1 MFDPWITLQMA
12 GAMIRIH
19 NGYRDQLPQY
29 LASLSED
36 SRYQDTMLVCQDG
49 ILRASRFV
57 LALSLPLLRRPLR
70 GREEEEELVIVMPN
84 FQTNEIKE
92 SLIKVFEA
100 TGVTYPK
107 SEVKAQSVDSEGT
120 FVKPASKKEA
130 SDIETKDEEL
140 LQIKNEVDSEIDP
153 DPYGW
158 EGWEIA
164 TTSQYQNTSNNLDIS
179 SEDGDQAHDD
189 DDDDYEEDDDWEN
202 ETNKPKAPKTPKN
215 SQKKRRVD
223 IKDNV
228 DINWDCHI
236 CDKPFATK
244 SEYKEH
250 EADIHVKEGMI
261 VCPYEN
267 CDKKYRATETR
278 YGQSRLIV
286 RHIERH
292 KEKERTKEYVCSEC
306 GKTFKN
312 KRSLLPHMQI
322 HRGIKN
328 VPCDKCGQM
337 FCSKSFL
344 WSHKMQSKCGAEEVV
359 CPTCGKR

>member
-1 MFDPWITLQMA
+1 MA

-36 SRYQDTMLVCQDG
+36 SRYQDTILVCQDG
-49 ILRASRFV
+49 ILRSPRFL
-57 LALSLPLLRRPLR
+57 LALSLPQLRRPLR
-70 GREEEEELVIVMPN
+70 GREEDEELVIVMPN

-92 SLIKVFEA
+92 ALLKVFEA
-100 TGVTYPK
+100 TGVTCPK
-107 SEVKAQSVDSEGT
+107 SEVKAQSVDSKGA
-120 FVKPASKKEA
+120 FVKTASKKEHN
-130 SDIETKDEEL
+130 DIETKDEEV

-158 EGWEIA
+158 EGWEIPNNRHQ
-164 TTSQYQNTSNNLDIS
+164 TTSQSQNTSKNIDIS
-179 SEDGDQAHDD
+179 SEDDNHGHDD
-189 DDDDYEEDDDWEN
+189 DDDDYDEDDDWEN
-202 ETNKPKAPKTPKN
+202 ETNKPKVSRIPKN
-215 SQKKRRVD
+215 IERKRRLD

-244 SEYKEH
+244 AEYKEH